1 MLAAPFQGGA
11 GPSHSNIAVDFG
23 AGDALDYLPEEG
35 NKVDKVI
42 TDASALHHRREASP
56 PRPPSSGQVGLA
68 ASSPNS
74 RSAAAARTRATHM
87 TEVEHDLPKLLELR
101 IGKRAALVQRPA
113 VTRIARVE
121 RSRRDESLPG

>member
-1 MLAAPFQGGA
+1 
-11 GPSHSNIAVDFG
+11 
-23 AGDALDYLPEEG
+23 
-35 NKVDKVI
+35 
-42 TDASALHHRREASP
+42 
-56 PRPPSSGQVGLA
+56 
-68 ASSPNS
+68 
-74 RSAAAARTRATHM
+74 M